1 MVSKKK
7 KKVSE
12 HGIYYLV
19 LRPYDIQFNQ
29 ESHLNN
35 KKYFNNIIKLNN
47 KKMITTKRKKKNDFK
62 LHDKCTLC
70 NTKTLSKTTT
80 TKPLFQNLGLV
91 IDS

>member
-19 LRPYDIQFNQ
+19 LCPYDIQFNQ

-47 KKMITTKRKKKNDFK
+47 KKMITTKRKKNDFK
-62 LHDKCTLC
+62 LHDKCTLR
-70 NTKTLSKTTT
+70 NTKNLSKITT
-80 TKPLFQNLGLV
+80 TKPLFQILGLV

>member
-19 LRPYDIQFNQ
+19 LCPYDIQFNQ

-47 KKMITTKRKKKNDFK
+47 KKMILSYMTNAHCVIPK
-62 LHDKCTLC
+62 LYQKQQQQSLY
-70 NTKTLSKTTT
+70 SK
-80 TKPLFQNLGLV
+80 FWAW
-91 IDS
+91 